1 MIPLADWPLRPR
13 AKHGESLAGYVYR
26 LHSDNGH
33 CLSPSAYQLL
43 KACYCAEQPATE
55 FIELNVISGLKALGE
70 DFDPVAWKIACQSF
84 WEFIEL
90 QMMVNPPRRTGLQ
103 VCPCCI
109 RELGFHLHYWEL
121 PLVHA
126 CPVHS
131 CALLTHCQ
139 RCGQA
144 LNWHALQTDWKHKCG
159 QSLLEAR
166 PFDAASCDIGIAH
179 WLSRALDAPPCG
191 PAPQDNCLRDRV
203 SMTLRMQYRQLAEL
217 KEIRR
222 LVIGELFPIFTH
234 PVHCESR
241 ATMRHRR
248 PRLWELRAL
257 LAGPIALRHGMRRW
271 ARRYLRQL
279 DRDAVPQP
287 LLLRLPTDKAQA
299 LDRLKDKHGLLRD
312 PLSDLLNEYALQMPF
327 ESHVLFNPR
336 IAEADKAELLRRFRR
351 WWLIISLR
359 VRSQQES
366 RADGDIII
374 WSADDNERENDA
386 VATLNAVL
394 RISSLNPD
402 FELCVTVF
410 APLVTELTW
419 CPTDS
424 VEILLLRMAARLMAL
439 PDDVFE
445 HLALKS
451 LAMLTQLQPQ
461 QR

>member
-1 MIPLADWPLRPR
+1 
-13 AKHGESLAGYVYR
+13 
-26 LHSDNGH
+26 
-33 CLSPSAYQLL
+33 
-43 KACYCAEQPATE
+43 
-55 FIELNVISGLKALGE
+55 
-70 DFDPVAWKIACQSF
+70 
-84 WEFIEL
+84 
-90 QMMVNPPRRTGLQ
+90 
-103 VCPCCI
+103 
-109 RELGFHLHYWEL
+109 
-121 PLVHA
+121 
-126 CPVHS
+126 
-131 CALLTHCQ
+131 
-139 RCGQA
+139 
-144 LNWHALQTDWKHKCG
+144 
-159 QSLLEAR
+159 
-166 PFDAASCDIGIAH
+166 
-179 WLSRALDAPPCG
+179 
-191 PAPQDNCLRDRV
+191 
-203 SMTLRMQYRQLAEL
+203 
-217 KEIRR
+217 
-222 LVIGELFPIFTH
+222 
-234 PVHCESR
+234 
-241 ATMRHRR
+241 
-248 PRLWELRAL
+248 
-257 LAGPIALRHGMRRW
+257 
-271 ARRYLRQL
+271 L